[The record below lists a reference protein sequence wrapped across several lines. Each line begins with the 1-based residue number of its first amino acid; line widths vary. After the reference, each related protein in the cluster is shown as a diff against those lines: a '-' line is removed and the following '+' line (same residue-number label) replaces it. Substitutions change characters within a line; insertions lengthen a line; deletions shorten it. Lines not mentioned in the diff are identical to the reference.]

1 MTRDFSK
8 EKPISD
14 EIFEAY
20 KQQYAYDRAPL
31 DARTDEA
38 PENTPDWTRE
48 KISIDA
54 GYERERLPLN
64 LFLPKGV
71 RRPLQTVLFFPSANV
86 NFMASSKKLG
96 DMAFIDYVIKSGRA
110 VAYPIYKE
118 TYERAVHKGMP
129 GTFEHIGVVV
139 QESKE
144 VRRSVDYL
152 ETRPE
157 IDRSKLAY
165 LGDSQGTAY
174 GVIYT
179 ALENRFKALIFLD
192 GGFFLC
198 RCPAAVDQVNF
209 APRVKMPVL
218 MVNGR
223 YDFSFSVDN
232 SQEPLFR
239 MLGTPVA
246 DKRHVLLDTS
256 HGVSQRPSELSKEVL
271 AWLDK
276 YLGRVN

>member
-1 MTRDFSK
+1 
-8 EKPISD
+8 
-14 EIFEAY
+14 
-20 KQQYAYDRAPL
+20 
-31 DARTDEA
+31 
-38 PENTPDWTRE
+38 
-48 KISIDA
+48 
-54 GYERERLPLN
+54 
-64 LFLPKGV
+64 
-71 RRPLQTVLFFPSANV
+71 
-86 NFMASSKKLG
+86 MASSKKLA

-118 TYERAVHKGMP
+118 TYERAAHNGMP
-129 GTFEHIGVVV
+129 GTFEHLGVVV

-198 RCPAAVDQVNF
+198 SCPAAVDQVNF

-239 MLGTPVA
+239 MLGTPAA

-256 HGVSQRPSELSKEVL
+256 SRCKPAPLRTFEGSAGL
-271 AWLDK
+271 AQSC
-276 YLGRVN
+276 LGRVN